1 MHDLSQFRANLDA
14 IAQRLATR
22 GFQLNVEEF
31 RALDSERRAAITESE
46 QLKAQK
52 NAESAEIAKL
62 RKQGLDAEDR
72 QQKVRSMS
80 ERMTALDDKVKELD
94 EAFRTMLAGIPNIP
108 HESVPVGKTADDNVE
123 VRNVRNAR
131 EHSPK

>member
-1 MHDLSQFRANLDA
+1 MHDLSHFRANLDS
-14 IAQRLATR
+14 IAERLATR
-22 GFQLNVEEF
+22 GFQLDVAQF
-31 RALDSERRAAITESE
+31 RALDTERRAAITESE

-80 ERMTALDDKVKELD
+80 ERISALD
-94 EAFRTMLAGIPNIP
+94 
-108 HESVPVGKTADDNVE
+108 
-123 VRNVRNAR
+123 
-131 EHSPK
+131 